1 MTYFWDKISMKTKIY
16 YLMQQRL
23 VVESFILQI
32 ITHNDDNNATTLWPL
47 TSIYNYLAFFLE
59 SKKFLNALLFH
70 SSKQSI

>member
-32 ITHNDDNNATTLWPL
+32 ITMPQLSGPTHPSTITLPFSL
-47 TSIYNYLAFFLE
+47 
-59 SKKFLNALLFH
+59 KVK
-70 SSKQSI
+70 SS

>member
-32 ITHNDDNNATTLWPL
+32 ITMPQLPSHPSKITLPFSL
-47 TSIYNYLAFFLE
+47 
-59 SKKFLNALLFH
+59 KVK
-70 SSKQSI
+70 SS

>member
-1 MTYFWDKISMKTKIY
+1 MKTKIY

-32 ITHNDDNNATTLWPL
+32 ITMPQLSGPIH
-47 TSIYNYLAFFLE
+47 ILAFFLE

>member
-32 ITHNDDNNATTLWPL
+32 ITHNDNNATTLWPL